1 MTLDFLNNNTTANIQ
16 MNTEYVEFVKATLFK
31 SSKSVELTIKNIDN
45 MLGLRLQIINSNNN
59 KGDFESAID
68 EAFFD
73 AVLKAAVGELDALY
87 NYEATEHSVC
97 LGTGLKLAV
106 LEAFLPTKFP
116 VEANVF
122 KTKQNSTMVEVIFQ
136 FGYRRK
142 LRIYFTAKDEKAIE
156 LLKQKELIKES

>member
-16 MNTEYVEFVKATLFK
+16 MNTEYVEFVKATLLK

-73 AVLKAAVGELDALY
+73 AVLKASVGEMDALY
-87 NYEATEHSVC
+87 NY
-97 LGTGLKLAV
+97 LLN
-106 LEAFLPTKFP
+106 FP
-116 VEANVF
+116 
-122 KTKQNSTMVEVIFQ
+122 
-136 FGYRRK
+136 
-142 LRIYFTAKDEKAIE
+142 
-156 LLKQKELIKES
+156 